1 MRLNSIKVSGEYGL
15 RYDFKEENVLL
26 GANTTG
32 KTTFVKLILYA
43 LGVDVLDFIEEIAE
57 YKYCESVSLHY
68 TTKKGQSF
76 CTIRKLPYADI
87 VMVVPYDIENDVM
100 NDEEVQ
106 VFNLEEYSNFLLAEE
121 GYPGG
126 VISYGNGNK
135 ASLRYKF
142 LLRTAVVDQST
153 EHKKILANL
162 GASNDYIAN
171 QTLINKAIIEKILSQ
186 NNEEAQLLRLEL
198 NAKTKERSELLN
210 KQKFY
215 KEIINEYKESDEK
228 WPMKVEKIQA
238 EIEKIDQER
247 DELSTE
253 KYKVLLKL
261 EQQGDK
267 VAEKTIVELRKEL
280 NLLKEKQAKCKL
292 ELVDIDGILKKLS
305 SELLEIKKNIA
316 AKKVIQNIPVTI
328 CPVCFSKIDVDV
340 ENGLCKN
347 CKEHD
352 SEQILQS
359 LAMYKKMIEE
369 SLIETESLK
378 TSNNEILAELKKSI
392 AEKEKKL
399 ITLENKYY
407 EKLTSVKQPMETL
420 IREIKDR
427 LELLTERYYKLVSL
441 KKNIVESN
449 KLKSAIEQLTKEVK
463 QIREDLEEASK
474 KNEDDLIILFKWK
487 QVFKEIFTEI
497 SGTND
502 RVDISEEDYMPLV
515 NGNPMNKVSSESM
528 KVVVRL
534 SYILSLFKLQN
545 YLDGKNINNIGFV
558 IFDSPKDKDLDKDKY
573 ERFLKCLTSAN
584 CGQIFLTGSDKDEE
598 SYINTFKEEFF
609 LPKLSDDDK
618 LLKVL

>member
-267 VAEKTIVELRKEL
+267 VAEKAIVELRKEL

-328 CPVCFSKIDVDV
+328 CPC
-340 ENGLCKN
+340 
-347 CKEHD
+347 
-352 SEQILQS
+352 
-359 LAMYKKMIEE
+359 
-369 SLIETESLK
+369 
-378 TSNNEILAELKKSI
+378 
-392 AEKEKKL
+392 
-399 ITLENKYY
+399 
-407 EKLTSVKQPMETL
+407 
-420 IREIKDR
+420 
-427 LELLTERYYKLVSL
+427 VSQ
-441 KKNIVESN
+441 K
-449 KLKSAIEQLTKEVK
+449 
-463 QIREDLEEASK
+463 
-474 KNEDDLIILFKWK
+474 
-487 QVFKEIFTEI
+487 
-497 SGTND
+497 
-502 RVDISEEDYMPLV
+502 
-515 NGNPMNKVSSESM
+515 
-528 KVVVRL
+528 
-534 SYILSLFKLQN
+534 
-545 YLDGKNINNIGFV
+545 
-558 IFDSPKDKDLDKDKY
+558 
-573 ERFLKCLTSAN
+573 
-584 CGQIFLTGSDKDEE
+584 
-598 SYINTFKEEFF
+598 
-609 LPKLSDDDK
+609 
-618 LLKVL
+618 

>member
-1 MRLNSIKVSGEYGL
+1 MRLNSIRVNGEYGL
-15 RYDFKEENVLL
+15 RYDFQEENVLL

-32 KTTFVKLILYA
+32 KTTFIKLILYA
-43 LGVDVLDFIEEIAE
+43 LGVDIQDFIEEIAE
-57 YKYCESVSLHY
+57 FKYCESVSLQY
-68 TTKKGQSF
+68 TTKRGQGF
-76 CTIRKLPYADI
+76 CAIRKLPYADI
-87 VMVVPYDIENDVM
+87 VMVVPYDLESGDM

-106 VFNLEEYSNFLLAEE
+106 VFNLEEYSNFLLNEE

-126 VISYGNGNK
+126 IISYGNGNK

-142 LLRTAVVDQST
+142 LLRTAIVDQST

-198 NAKTKERSELLN
+198 NAKTKERNELLN

-215 KEIINEYKESDEK
+215 KEIISEYKEADEK
-228 WPMKVEKIQA
+228 WPLKIEKIQK
-238 EIEKIDQER
+238 EIEKIDEER

-267 VAEKTIVELRKEL
+267 VAEKAIIELRTEL

-292 ELVDIDGILKKLS
+292 ELVDVEGILKKLS
-305 SELLEIKKNIA
+305 NELLEIKKNIA

-328 CPVCFSKIDVDV
+328 CPVCFSKIDGDM
-340 ENGLCKN
+340 ENGLCDN

-369 SLIETESLK
+369 SLVETESLK
-378 TSNNEILAELKKSI
+378 KANNEMLAEIKISI
-392 AEKEKKL
+392 SEKEKKL
-399 ITLENKYY
+399 VALEKKYY
-407 EKLTSVKQPMETL
+407 EKLTGVKQPMETL
-420 IREIKDR
+420 IREIKSR
-427 LELLTERYYKLVSL
+427 LELLTERYYKLVGL
-441 KKNIVESN
+441 KKNIIELN
-449 KLKSAIEQLTKEVK
+449 KIKSALEKLGNEIK
-463 QIREDLEEASK
+463 QIREDLEVASK
-474 KNEDDLIILFKWK
+474 KNEDDLIILIKWK
-487 QVFKEIFTEI
+487 EVFKEIFTEI

-502 RVDISEEDYMPLV
+502 KVDISEEDYMPLV

-545 YLDGKNINNIGFV
+545 YLDGKKINNIGFV

-573 ERFLKCLTSAN
+573 ERFLKCLASAS
-584 CGQIFLTGSDKDEE
+584 CGQVFLTGSDKDEE
-598 SYINTFKEEFF
+598 SYINTFKKEVF

-618 LLKVL
+618 LLKIF